1 VHPEAHPAAD
11 AAGVERHLAH
21 HFPTLEV
28 QAHAARLGMWLFL
41 ATELLLFGGLFCA
54 YGVYRFL
61 YPATFK
67 LASTLIETHWGA
79 INTVVLITSSLTV
92 ALAHHEVEHNRN
104 GRRAAMLLFASV
116 LAGVIFLGIKSV
128 EYGHHI
134 HEGHLPGRFYA
145 YEGLQAPGA
154 PMFWT
159 LYFLMT
165 GLHGLHVVIGMGV
178 LAVIGWLCLRGRYDT
193 GYATPVELGGLYWH
207 LVDLIW
213 IFLFPLFY
221 LI

>member
-1 VHPEAHPAAD
+1 MRAEAHAA
-11 AAGVERHLAH
+11 ETRHLAH
-21 HFPTLEV
+21 HYPNLEQ

-61 YPATFK
+61 YSDTFK
-67 LASTLIETHWGA
+67 LASTLIETKWGA
-79 INTVVLITSSLTV
+79 LNTVVLISSSLTV
-92 ALAHHEVEHNRN
+92 ALAHHEAEHRN
-104 GRRAAMLLFASV
+104 TRRAAWLLFASV
-116 LAGVIFLGIKSV
+116 LAGVIFLGVKSV
-128 EYGHHI
+128 EYGHHF
-134 HEGHLPGRFYA
+134 HEGHLPGRYYTYA
-145 YEGLQAPGA
+145 GLQVPGA
-154 PMFWT
+154 SMFWT

-165 GLHGLHVVIGMGV
+165 GLHGLHVVIGMAVLGILGV
-178 LAVIGWLCLRGRYDT
+178 LCLRGRYDS

>member
-1 VHPEAHPAAD
+1 MRAD
-11 AAGVERHLAH
+11 AELDANVHLAH
-21 HFPTLEV
+21 HYPNLEQ

-41 ATELLLFGGLFCA
+41 ATEILLFGGLFVA

-61 YPATFK
+61 FSETFR
-67 LASTLIETHWGA
+67 LASTLIETKWGA
-79 INTVVLITSSLTV
+79 LNTVVLISSSLTV
-92 ALAHHEVEHNRN
+92 ALAHHEAQHGKSRK
-104 GRRAAMLLFASV
+104 AALLLFAGV
-116 LAGVIFLGIKSV
+116 LAGFVFLGVKSI

-134 HEGHLPGRFYA
+134 HEGHLPGRYYTYA
-145 YEGLQAPGA
+145 ELQAPGA
-154 PMFWT
+154 SMFFT

-165 GLHGLHVVIGMGV
+165 GLHGLHVIIGMAVLGFLGV
-178 LAVIGWLCLRGRYDT
+178 QCLRGVYAG
-193 GYATPVELGGLYWH
+193 GYSTPVELGGLYWH

>member
-1 VHPEAHPAAD
+1 VHAHAVGAD
-11 AAGVERHLAH
+11 AHLAH
-21 HFPTLEV
+21 HFPNMEQ

-41 ATELLLFGGLFCA
+41 ATEILLFGGLFVA

-61 YPATFK
+61 FHDTFK
-67 LASTLIETHWGA
+67 ASSALIETHWGA
-79 INTVVLITSSLTV
+79 LNTVVLITSSLTV
-92 ALAHHEVEHNRN
+92 ALGHHEAEH
-104 GRRAAMLLFASV
+104 GSMKRAAWLLLGSV
-116 LAGVIFLGIKSV
+116 AAGFIFLGVKAI
-128 EYGHHI
+128 EYSHHF
-134 HEGHLPGRFYA
+134 HDGHLPGRFYT

-154 PMFWT
+154 PMFWS

-165 GLHGLHVVIGMGV
+165 GLHGIHVVIGMAV
-178 LAVIGWLCLRGRYDT
+178 LAYMGVKCLRGAFAP

>member
-1 VHPEAHPAAD
+1 MQPEAEVR
-11 AAGVERHLAH
+11 AGAEAHLAH
-21 HFPTLEV
+21 HFPNLEQ

-41 ATELLLFGGLFCA
+41 ATELLLFGGLFVA

-61 YPATFK
+61 YGDTFK
-67 LASTLIETHWGA
+67 AASTLIETHWGA
-79 INTVVLITSSLTV
+79 LNTVVLISSSLTV
-92 ALAHHEVEHNRN
+92 ALGHHEAEH
-104 GRRAAMLLFASV
+104 GSPRRAGLLLLSSV
-116 LAGVIFLGIKSV
+116 LAGFIFLGVKSI
-128 EYGHHI
+128 EYGHHF
-134 HEGHLPGRFYA
+134 HEGHLPGRYYTYA
-145 YEGLQAPGA
+145 ALQAPGDS
-154 PMFWT
+154 MFWT

-165 GLHGLHVVIGMGV
+165 GLHGIHVVIGMVV
-178 LAVIGWLCLRGRYDT
+178 LAVLGMQCLRGRYAV

>member
-1 VHPEAHPAAD
+1 MRSEAAGH
-11 AAGVERHLAH
+11 AAGVEVHLAH
-21 HFPTLEV
+21 HFPNLAQ

-41 ATELLLFGGLFCA
+41 ATELLLFGGLFVA

-61 YPATFK
+61 YADTFRQ
-67 LASTLIETHWGA
+67 ASTLIETHWGA
-79 INTVVLITSSLTV
+79 LNTVVLISSSLTV
-92 ALAHHEVEHNRN
+92 ALAHHEAEH
-104 GRRAAMLLFASV
+104 GSMRRAAYLLLASV
-116 LAGVIFLGIKSV
+116 LAGVIFLGVKSI

-134 HEGHLPGRFYA
+134 HDGHLPGRFYTYA
-145 YEGLQAPGA
+145 GLQAPGDS
-154 PMFWT
+154 MFWS

-165 GLHGLHVVIGMGV
+165 GLHGLHVVIGMAV
-178 LAVIGWLCLRGRYDT
+178 LAVLGVQCLRRKWAP

>member
-1 VHPEAHPAAD
+1 VPPEAHAA
-11 AAGVERHLAH
+11 AERHLAH
-21 HFPTLEV
+21 HFPTLET

-41 ATELLLFGGLFCA
+41 ATEVLLFGGLFCA

-61 YPATFK
+61 YPDTFK

-79 INTVVLITSSLTV
+79 LNTVVLISSSLTV
-92 ALAHHEVEHNRN
+92 ALAHHEVEHGNARK
-104 GRRAAMLLFASV
+104 AAWLLLASV
-116 LAGVIFLGIKSV
+116 LAGAIFLGVKSI

-134 HEGHLPGRFYA
+134 HEGHLPGRFYS
-145 YEGLQAPGA
+145 YEGLQTPGA

-165 GLHGLHVVIGMGV
+165 GLHGIHVVLGMGV
-178 LAVIGWLCLRGRYDT
+178 LAVLAFLCLRGRYDT

>member
-1 VHPEAHPAAD
+1 MQPDAH
-11 AAGVERHLAH
+11 AGAQAHLAH
-21 HFPTLEV
+21 HYPTLEQ

-41 ATELLLFGGLFCA
+41 ATEVLLFGGLFVA
-54 YGVYRFL
+54 YGVYRWL
-61 YPATFK
+61 YADTFRA
-67 LASTLIETHWGA
+67 ASALIETRWGA
-79 INTVVLITSSLTV
+79 VNTVVLISSSLTV
-92 ALAHHEVEHNRN
+92 ALAHHEVEHGSR
-104 GRRAAMLLFASV
+104 RRAAKLLGASF
-116 LAGVIFLGIKSV
+116 LAGVIFLAVKSV

-134 HEGHLPGRFYA
+134 HDGHLPGRYYA
-145 YEGLQAPGA
+145 YAALQAPGDS
-154 PMFWT
+154 MFWT

-165 GLHGLHVVIGMGV
+165 GLHGLHVVIGMAV
-178 LAVIGWLCLRGRYDT
+178 LGWLAWSCQRHRWAP